1 MFTYKS
7 EPVAPP
13 QQALDPKA
21 LDVIKKSAVYSA
33 HFLQKLAK
41 LDLSK
46 VEAALADIK
55 LSAVE
60 DQIND
65 LWNLLDNILANVDY
79 LTSHQINTSFGGDLY
94 WKDQEV
100 QVAKLYLQD
109 LIFEFPDED
118 PSKLTA
124 DALAKAKV
132 VVGTLKDNFNASQQ

>member
-55 LSAVE
+55 LSTVE

-65 LWNLLDNILANVDY
+65 LWTLLDNLSTNVDY
-79 LTSHQINTSFGGDLY
+79 ALTETNFGGALY

-100 QVAKLYLQD
+100 QVTKLYLQD
-109 LIFEFPDED
+109 LIFEQPDED
-118 PSKLTA
+118 PAKLA
-124 DALAKAKV
+124 ESALAKAKLV
-132 VVGTLKDNFNASQQ
+132 VNYLKQVYEET